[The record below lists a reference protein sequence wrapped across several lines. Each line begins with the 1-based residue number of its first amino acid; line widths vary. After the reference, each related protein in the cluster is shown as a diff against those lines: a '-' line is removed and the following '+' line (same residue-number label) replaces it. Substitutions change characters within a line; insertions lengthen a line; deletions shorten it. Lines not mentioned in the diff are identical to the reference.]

1 MDAITHGLTGA
12 LVGKAFISG
21 KHGRVG
27 TAAVTIGAVFPDS
40 DIVFSL
46 FATNQFATLELHRG
60 VTHSYLALPL
70 FAALLAGVTK
80 RFVPQKKF
88 LTLCGLY
95 ALGLAIHIFLD
106 LITSWGT
113 MIWSPLTR
121 TRASLDL
128 IFIIDLI
135 FSAIVLFPQVLAWVY
150 EARAGALRRA
160 LLVWLLATVFAI
172 GVVDLATELGE
183 VAFPWQPVLLASA
196 AVAAVFFLPRATGW
210 GFRQP
215 RALLCRIGVA
225 TLVAYLALC
234 SVSHL
239 FALRHVDE
247 FAAREG
253 LTVERLAALPM
264 PLSPFS
270 WSGLL
275 LTPAGV
281 YQSWFSVLSNTPA
294 DFRFYPTAPP
304 NRYVALAQ
312 AVPATQTYLWFARF
326 PVVRYRNA
334 GELHIVE
341 YADMRS
347 HSLRNRRSP
356 FRFRVLLNTKGEVLT
371 AGFLRR

>member
-12 LVGKAFISG
+12 LVAKAFFSN

-40 DIVFSL
+40 DVIFGL
-46 FATNQFATLELHRG
+46 FTANRLATMELHRG

-80 RFVPQKKF
+80 RFAPQKKF
-88 LTLCGLY
+88 LSLWSLY
-95 ALGLAIHIFLD
+95 ALGLAVHIFLD

-113 MIWSPLTR
+113 MIWSPLNK

-128 IFIIDLI
+128 VSFIDFIFVAL
-135 FSAIVLFPQVLAWVY
+135 VLFPQVLAWVY
-150 EARAGALRRA
+150 AVRAGAMRRV
-160 LLVWLLATVFAI
+160 LLVWLLATVLAI
-172 GVVDLATELGE
+172 GMADLATELAE
-183 VAFPWQPVLLASA
+183 ITFPWQPVLLASA
-196 AVAAVFFLPRATGW
+196 AVAAVFLLPCAGGW

-215 RALLCRIGVA
+215 RALFCRIGVA
-225 TLVAYLALC
+225 TLVAYFALC
-234 SVSHL
+234 SVNHF
-239 FALRHVDE
+239 FALKRVEE
-247 FAAREG
+247 FAARDK
-253 LTVERLAALPM
+253 LLVERLAALPM

-270 WSGLL
+270 WTGLV

-281 YQSWFSVLSNTPA
+281 YESRFSVLSNAPSE
-294 DFRFYPTAPP
+294 FRFFPTAPP
-304 NRYVALAQ
+304 NRYIALAQ

-347 HSLRNRRSP
+347 SSSRNRRSP
-356 FRFRVLLNTKGEVLT
+356 FRYRVLLNSQGKVLM
-371 AGFLRR
+371 ADFLRR